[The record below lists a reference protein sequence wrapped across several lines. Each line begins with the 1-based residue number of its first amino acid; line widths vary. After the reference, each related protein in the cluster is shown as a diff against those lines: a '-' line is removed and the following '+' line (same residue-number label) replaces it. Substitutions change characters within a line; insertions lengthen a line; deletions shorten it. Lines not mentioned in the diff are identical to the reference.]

1 MEMPPKDGPVTA
13 ASVDRTAPKPPRRL
27 ILASLLA
34 AGLAGGAVLLG
45 TMGYVTAPATE
56 SFRFARSAVFA
67 DGEED
72 QLRRFLLAAV
82 QDDRVKVV
90 VVGHSGTMGDAEAN
104 QKLSLSRAEA
114 AGQIAVSLG
123 IAADRLNVV
132 GLGGA
137 APLTQAEGISDR
149 AWQAQLARVD
159 VTLQVRR

>member
-1 MEMPPKDGPVTA
+1 L
-13 ASVDRTAPKPPRRL
+13 PKPPRRL

-34 AGLAGGAVLLG
+34 AGIAGVAVLLG
-45 TMGYVTAPATE
+45 GMGYVTAPKTE
-56 SFRFARSAVFA
+56 SFRFARSTVFA

-90 VVGHSGTMGDAEAN
+90 IVGHSGTAGDAEAN
-104 QKLSLSRAEA
+104 QQLSLSRAVVAE
-114 AGQIAVSLG
+114 QIAVGLG
-123 IAADRLNVV
+123 IPPDNVSAV

-137 APLTQAEGISDR
+137 APLDQADGVGER